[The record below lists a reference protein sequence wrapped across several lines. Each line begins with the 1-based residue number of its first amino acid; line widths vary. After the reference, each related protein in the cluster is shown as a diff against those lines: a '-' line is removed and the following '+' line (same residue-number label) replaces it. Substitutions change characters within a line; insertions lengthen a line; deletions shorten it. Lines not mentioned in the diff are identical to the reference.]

1 MAADRLNQGLAK
13 RVRAAEVAAGIVA
26 YDNAG
31 DASSTAKTKTDRFSI
46 ARRLR
51 KLETT
56 LGLAA
61 TGAAKIR
68 NNRMGLENRLRA
80 IEALQ

>member
-1 MAADRLNQGLAK
+1 MVDRLNQGLAK

-26 YDNAG
+26 YDGAG
-31 DASSTAKTKTDRFSI
+31 NLTTTAKTKTDRFAL
-46 ARRLR
+46 ARRIR
-51 KLETT
+51 KLEAD

-61 TGAAKIR
+61 TGAAKIA
-68 NNRMGLENRLRA
+68 NNRKGLETRLRA

>member
-1 MAADRLNQGLAK
+1 MANRKNQGLAK

-26 YDNAG
+26 YDNVEAINT
-31 DASSTAKTKTDRFSI
+31 TAKTKTDRF
-46 ARRLR
+46 AMVRRLR
-51 KLETT
+51 KLESS

-61 TGAAKIR
+61 TGAARTR
-68 NNRMGLENRLRA
+68 NNRLGVENRLRA